1 MSSGTIHPGP
11 LEQRYRAALEQA
23 GRDRVRRRLW
33 DRDHTL
39 WKPSPEEI
47 ADRLGWLDCP
57 RSMAPFLPE
66 VEAFAESVRK
76 EGFRRVLLLGMG
88 GSSLAPELFAR
99 FLGTKRGL
107 PLEILDTTDPA
118 TIRDFTD
125 RFPPGDTLFLVS
137 TKSGGTVE
145 TLSLLK
151 YFYRLAV
158 RSLGKE
164 EAGGRFAA
172 VTDPGSGLAALA
184 EAGRFRKTFLNAPDI
199 GGRFS
204 ALSLF
209 GLVPAALAGADPR
222 RILADAAL
230 AVEREQRETG
240 PGCVGGLELGIF
252 LGEAARAGRDKLVL
266 RMPPEY
272 APAGDWIEQ
281 LLAESTGKEGVGILP
296 VPACGS
302 GESTGDGED
311 RVCVLLQTGETS
323 ASSSQWRQWA
333 ERQGCPWIALETDP
347 RRDLGAFLFLWEAAT
362 AYACWR
368 LGVNPFDQPD
378 VESAKEETRLFL
390 RDPGGGAEPPGGAAA
405 GAGAPGP
412 GPENGE
418 REGAARALR
427 TFLSETAPGAYVAL
441 QAFLPCDPAVRTALD
456 SLRQATA
463 RLSRRPVTAGFGPR
477 YLHSTGQLHKGDA
490 GRGLFVQITAP
501 DREDLPIPDSL
512 DRDESTL
519 TFGALKRAQ
528 AAGDRAALARAGRQ
542 VFHLHLA
549 GDPAAR
555 LHSLAAALEG

>member
-1 MSSGTIHPGP
+1 MSNGTIHPGP
-11 LEQRYRAALEQA
+11 LEQRYGAALEQA
-23 GRDRVRRRLW
+23 ARDRVRRRLW

-57 RSMAPFLPE
+57 RSMAPFLTE
-66 VEAFAESVRK
+66 VEAFAKSVRK

-99 FLGTKRGL
+99 FLGTKQGL

-125 RFPPGDTLFLVS
+125 RFPPGDTLYLVS

-184 EAGRFRKTFLNAPDI
+184 EAGRFRKTFLNDPDI

-222 RILADAAL
+222 RLLADAAL
-230 AVEREQRETG
+230 AVEREQRETE
-240 PGCVGGLELGIF
+240 PGCVGGLELGVF

-272 APAGDWIEQ
+272 APIGDWIEQ
-281 LLAESTGKEGVGILP
+281 LVAESTGKEGAGILP
-296 VPACGS
+296 VPACGPV
-302 GESTGDGED
+302 ESTGAGED
-311 RVCVLLQTGETS
+311 RVFAFLQAGETS
-323 ASSSQWRQWA
+323 VPSDWKQRA
-333 ERQGCPWIALETDP
+333 ERQGCPWIALDTNP
-347 RRDLGAFLFLWEAAT
+347 RRDLGGFLFLWESAT

-378 VESAKEETRLFL
+378 VESAKEETRRFL
-390 RDPGGGAEPPGGAAA
+390 RDPGRGAGPPGGAAA
-405 GAGAPGP
+405 GASTPGP
-412 GPENGE
+412 GPESVE
-418 REGAARALR
+418 TEEAARALR
-427 TFLSETAPGAYVAL
+427 AFLFETAPGAYVAI
-441 QAFLPCDPAVRTALD
+441 QAFLPCDPAVRAALER
-456 SLRQATA
+456 LRKAMA
-463 RLSRRPVTAGFGPR
+463 RLSRRSATAGFGPR

-501 DREDLPIPDSL
+501 DREDLPIPDGM

-519 TFGALKRAQ
+519 TFGALKAAQ
-528 AAGDRAALARAGRQ
+528 AAGDRAALARAGRK
-542 VFHLHLA
+542 VFLLNLA

-555 LHSLAAALEG
+555 LCSLAAALES